1 MDVLIIF
8 YFFNNICAQVR
19 PVLKNLIEGLPE
31 SAVNFFRIGLT
42 YAHTLTK
49 TFKNQQN
56 VQFSPISGVSKRKS
70 SM

>member
-1 MDVLIIF
+1 M
-8 YFFNNICAQVR
+8 FFSIYVHTYVR
-19 PVLKNLIEGLPE
+19 PAVLKKLTADSGSLAIK
-31 SAVNFFRIGLT
+31 FFRTGLT
-42 YAHTLTK
+42 CAHILTK